1 VLHVTPTHAG
11 TIYEYPPDHVTPVD
25 YLVSDLHL
33 DHGNIIEYCDR
44 PFDSV
49 EEMNETLVERWNAT
63 VDPGDEVLYGGDL
76 TIRSSAAALLDW
88 LEALN
93 GELVFLLGNHDGT
106 VLEGLDGVRFVEE
119 YRFEHRGVPFHA
131 VHDPADGPS
140 NQAGWL
146 LHGHHHNNWPDE
158 FPFVDHDARR
168 VNLSVELLDYR
179 PLATDR
185 LVDYLACGERFADRA
200 GADRA
205 AAERTVGDD
214 G

>member
-1 VLHVTPTHAG
+1 
-11 TIYEYPPDHVTPVD
+11 VTPVD

-33 DHGNIIEYCDR
+33 DHDNIIEYCDR

-49 EEMNETLVERWNAT
+49 AEMNETLVERWNAV

-88 LEALN
+88 LEELH

-106 VLEGLDGVRFVEE
+106 VLEGLDRVRFVEE
-119 YRFEHRGVPFHA
+119 CRFEHRGVPFHA

-140 NQAGWL
+140 NHAGWL

-158 FPFVDHDARR
+158 FPFVDHETRR

-185 LVDYLACGERFADRA
+185 LVDYLACGERFT
-200 GADRA
+200 DRA
-205 AAERTVGDD
+205 AAEHTVGDD
-214 G
+214 D